1 MSIPFCFNF
10 YYCGCVLRALY
21 TDSTHNT
28 QHTPIIHR
36 STYPNPSPHPHT
48 QTQTQPSNKVTHKH
62 NPATKPSHT
71 HKHKPIQKSGHR
83 SKTQARPPIHTAD
96 QPIHVADLKLRP
108 PIKNRSKSIQKKS
121 SPEPP
126 QPQPNHDHDP
136 TTTNDPL
143 QPPIHDQ
150 RPIHPSSPIHD
161 HDPTTPIHNH
171 ADPQPTTTTDPRRH
185 PRPKHRTHNP
195 TTTNDPNN
203 GPNHDPQ
210 PLLSSNHSQK
220 PQPSQPK
227 TTTREGRERRDGV
240 WVCREERAE
249 IEKQRR
255 EGRERKEL
263 RKETVG
269 IKYIYIF

>member
-96 QPIHVADLKLRP
+96 QPIHAANLKPRP
-108 PIKNRSKSIQKKS
+108 PIKNWSKPIQKKS
-121 SPEPP
+121 SPEQTHSKNIITRATGANPFKKIITGATE
-126 QPQPNHDHDP
+126 QTHS
-136 TTTNDPL
+136 
-143 QPPIHDQ
+143 IK
-150 RPIHPSSPIHD
+150 SSPKPSEQIHS
-161 HDPTTPIHNH
+161 
-171 ADPQPTTTTDPRRH
+171 
-185 PRPKHRTHNP
+185 K
-195 TTTNDPNN
+195 
-203 GPNHDPQ
+203 
-210 PLLSSNHSQK
+210 K
-220 PQPSQPK
+220 
-227 TTTREGRERRDGV
+227 
-240 WVCREERAE
+240 
-249 IEKQRR
+249 
-255 EGRERKEL
+255 
-263 RKETVG
+263 
-269 IKYIYIF
+269 